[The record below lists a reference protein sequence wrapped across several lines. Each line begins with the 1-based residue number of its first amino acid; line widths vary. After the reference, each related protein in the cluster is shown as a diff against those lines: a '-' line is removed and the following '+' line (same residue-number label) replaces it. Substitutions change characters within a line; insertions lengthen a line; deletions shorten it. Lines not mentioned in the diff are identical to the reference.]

1 MTIEWWSYE
10 SGVMAKDFLD
20 TSVCK
25 IIVASIAE
33 KVQETYHNFS
43 VMFEK
48 NKPQDFQTNHRL
60 ATYSFDMKG
69 AAIFFGIGK

>member
-20 TSVCK
+20 TSVRK

-48 NKPQDFQTNHRL
+48 KSHTTSKQIIDLPL
-60 ATYSFDMKG
+60 
-69 AAIFFGIGK
+69 ILLI

>member
-10 SGVMAKDFLD
+10 SEVMAKDFLD
-20 TSVCK
+20 TSVRK

-60 ATYSFDMKG
+60 ATYSFDMMG
-69 AAIFFGIGK
+69 AAIFFGIRK